1 MMQMSDVD
9 VGCRCRGRLANEAEG
24 GEADDELE
32 PVSPQGGIALVSI
45 VTRERNVAR
54 RVRVR
59 VRVRARARAR
69 ARVRVDDH
77 APRDHSNVLEHQG
90 AHGRGVDAV

>member
-1 MMQMSDVD
+1 MQMSDVD

-24 GEADDELE
+24 CEADDELE

-69 ARVRVDDH
+69 ARVRVRVH
-77 APRDHSNVLEHQG
+77 LGGHGGGGGG
-90 AHGRGVDAV
+90 ARRGATGGLGVG

>member
-1 MMQMSDVD
+1 MQMSDVD

-59 VRVRARARAR
+59 VRVRVRARARAR
-69 ARVRVDDH
+69 ARAGAGSPFVRLRPLSSLAQSV
-77 APRDHSNVLEHQG
+77 RF
-90 AHGRGVDAV
+90 

>member
-1 MMQMSDVD
+1 MQMSDVD

-69 ARVRVDDH
+69 ARARVRVH
-77 APRDHSNVLEHQG
+77 LGGHGGGGGG
-90 AHGRGVDAV
+90 ARRGAAGGLGVG

>member
-1 MMQMSDVD
+1 MQMSDVD

-59 VRVRARARAR
+59 VRVRVRDR
-69 ARVRVDDH
+69 ARVRVRVH
-77 APRDHSNVLEHQG
+77 LGGHGGGGGG
-90 AHGRGVDAV
+90 ARRGAAGGLGVG

>member
-59 VRVRARARAR
+59 VRARARARAR
-69 ARVRVDDH
+69 ARVRVH
-77 APRDHSNVLEHQG
+77 LGGHGGGGGG
-90 AHGRGVDAV
+90 ARRGATGGLGVG

>member
-1 MMQMSDVD
+1 MQMSDVD

-59 VRVRARARAR
+59 VRARARARAR
-69 ARVRVDDH
+69 ARVRVH
-77 APRDHSNVLEHQG
+77 LGGHGGGGGG
-90 AHGRGVDAV
+90 ARRGAAGGLGVG

>member
-1 MMQMSDVD
+1 MQMSDVD

-69 ARVRVDDH
+69 ARVRVH
-77 APRDHSNVLEHQG
+77 LGGHGGSGGG
-90 AHGRGVDAV
+90 ARRGAAGGLGVG

>member
-1 MMQMSDVD
+1 MQMSDVD

-69 ARVRVDDH
+69 ARVRVH
-77 APRDHSNVLEHQG
+77 LGGHGGGGGG
-90 AHGRGVDAV
+90 ARRGAAGGLGVG